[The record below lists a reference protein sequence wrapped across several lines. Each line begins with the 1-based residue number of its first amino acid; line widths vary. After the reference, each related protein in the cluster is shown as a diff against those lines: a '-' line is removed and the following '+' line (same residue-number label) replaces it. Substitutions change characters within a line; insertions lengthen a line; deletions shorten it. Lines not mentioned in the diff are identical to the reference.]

1 MRFVIVIIFALSV
14 LGCTDDG
21 DDDIPCTP
29 FPEWHAP
36 LVTVIESVDAL
47 TLACTDVERTSSCP
61 SDTHGCCY
69 GEHDTSTGGD
79 VDCSTIEPCGAY
91 DEPACLADA
100 RCFVAR
106 NSLTQA
112 FLGCY
117 LATRDGQTASP
128 CTGRASDACIN
139 GECVALYD
147 QPPSSTPRFVS
158 CTDR

>member
-1 MRFVIVIIFALSV
+1 MRFVSFILALSV
-14 LGCTDDG
+14 LSCTDDG

-36 LVTVIESVDAL
+36 LVTVTESVDAP
-47 TLACTDVERTSSCP
+47 TLVCKHVERTSACP

-69 GEHDTSTGGD
+69 SEQDTYQGGD
-79 VDCSTIEPCGAY
+79 VDCSTIEPCGSY
-91 DEPACLADA
+91 DEPACLADSG
-100 RCFVAR
+100 CFVAR

-112 FLGCY
+112 FMGCY
-117 LATRDGQTASP
+117 LATRYQTAAACS
-128 CTGRASDACIN
+128 GRAPEHCIN

-147 QPPSSTPRFVS
+147 QPSSSTPRFVS